1 MRLLYSRYKLRAILL
16 FLASFQE
23 KYSALMNLVK
33 RNITLVLFRIK
44 FWIGRYDVL
53 FFKIYSTISPELRC
67 HFAAPH
73 KAIVIEGYPRSANTF
88 SSLAFKHSN
97 PGKIIA
103 SHLHSQAQIIRGVKL
118 NIPVLMLIREPEQ
131 AIRSVLVRRPELSA
145 RAAIF
150 AYIRFYEDT
159 VPYIP
164 FIVVATMQEATT
176 DFGEIIRRINA
187 KYGTTFCEPIDD
199 MKFRD
204 RIFSEISFRNKSQLL
219 THSQS
224 PNAER
229 EELKR
234 DIKLKEIEGE
244 LVRARKL
251 YGTILAISTSRDC

>member
-1 MRLLYSRYKLRAILL
+1 MYLI
-16 FLASFQE
+16 
-23 KYSALMNLVK
+23 K
-33 RNITLVLFRIK
+33 RKITIVLFRIK
-44 FWIGRYDVL
+44 FWIGRYDGL
-53 FFKIYSTISPELRC
+53 FFLVYSAISPGLRC
-67 HFAAPH
+67 HFVAPH

-97 PGKIIA
+97 SDKIIA

-145 RAAIF
+145 KAAIF

-164 FIVVATMQEATT
+164 FIVVATMQEATA
-176 DFGEIIRRINA
+176 DFGGIIQRINA
-187 KYGTTFCEPIDD
+187 KYGTTFYEPIVDI
-199 MKFRD
+199 KFRE
-204 RIFSEISFRNKSQLL
+204 RIFSEISFRNKSKLL

-224 PNAER
+224 PNVDR

-234 DIKLKEIEGE
+234 DIRLQTIEVE
-244 LVRARKL
+244 LVRAREL
-251 YGTILAISTSRDC
+251 YENILALSTSPN